1 LPLPYNNT
9 TTQGLLDFQAKI
21 LILSLVDL

>member
-1 LPLPYNNT
+1 LPYNNT